1 MLYERDSNR
10 KRDRLGVL
18 RERERERER
27 ERWIGRQ
34 RVYEREKAYGFGLC
48 SKSMCVRER

>member
-18 RERERERER
+18 RER

-48 SKSMCVRER
+48 VQRACV

>member
-27 ERWIGRQ
+27 ERWIME
-34 RVYEREKAYGFGLC
+34 ERE
-48 SKSMCVRER
+48 RERDESGL

>member
-18 RERERERER
+18 RERERER

-48 SKSMCVRER
+48 VQRACV

>member
-10 KRDRLGVL
+10 KRDKLGVL

-27 ERWIGRQ
+27 EMDWETTS
-34 RVYEREKAYGFGLC
+34 V
-48 SKSMCVRER
+48 

>member
-27 ERWIGRQ
+27 EMDWETTS
-34 RVYEREKAYGFGLC
+34 V
-48 SKSMCVRER
+48 